1 MSNVGKAFSSI
12 LLLAPVFVMMTTG
25 CGCSGSAQSDADKQR
40 PIKSTVKFNSDSAYS
55 YVAKQVDFGPR
66 VPGTDGHEA
75 CEQYIVSE
83 LQRHGA
89 DSIRQQRATVKAY
102 NGDRLP
108 INNIMAS
115 YNPETKSRILLLA
128 HYDTRPWADG
138 NPAAADYS
146 DPIPGANDGASGVGV
161 LLEIARLLGIHQPPV
176 GVDLLF
182 VDAEDYGQLSGFSN
196 HDESWALGTQY
207 WTENMPY
214 AQDSLPRYAILLDMV
229 GGIDAKFHREYFS
242 NNNAR
247 DIVDRV
253 WSVAQRSGYGHRFL
267 NVDGG
272 AVVDDHVFVNKAGIP
287 AIDIIESKN
296 EVTKSFPP
304 TWHTL
309 EDNMDNIDRGS
320 LKAAGQTVI
329 NVIFNEKP

>member
-1 MSNVGKAFSSI
+1 M
-12 LLLAPVFVMMTTG
+12 MMTG
-25 CGCSGSAQSDADKQR
+25 CSGCSGSNTSDEDNQT
-40 PIKSTVKFNSDSAYS
+40 PIKSAVKFNSDSAYS
-55 YVAKQVDFGPR
+55 YVAKQVEFGPR
-66 VPGTDGHEA
+66 VAGSDANEA
-75 CEQYIVSE
+75 CSQYIVNE
-83 LQRHGA
+83 LRRHGA
-89 DSIRQQRATVKAY
+89 DSIREQRGTVKAY
-102 NGDRLP
+102 TGDRLP
-108 INNIMAS
+108 INNIMAA
-115 YNPETKSRILLLA
+115 YNPAAKSRILLLA

-138 NPAAADYS
+138 NPAQADYS
-146 DPIPGANDGASGVGV
+146 VPIPGANDGGSGVGV
-161 LLEIARLLGIHQPPV
+161 MLEIARQLSTNTPPV

-207 WTENMPY
+207 WAENMPY

-242 NNNAR
+242 NNHAR

-253 WSVAQRSGYGHRFL
+253 WSVAQRSGYGHRFI

-272 AVVDDHVFVNKAGIP
+272 AVVDDHVYINKAGIP
-287 AIDIIESKN
+287 AINIIESKN

-320 LKAAGQTVI
+320 LKAAGQTVL

>member
-1 MSNVGKAFSSI
+1 MRNIGKALST
-12 LLLAPVFVMMTTG
+12 LLLTPAFMMMMTG
-25 CGCSGSAQSDADKQR
+25 CGCSGSNKSDEDNQT
-40 PIKSTVKFNSDSAYS
+40 PIKSVVKFNSDSAYS
-55 YVAKQVDFGPR
+55 YVAKQVEFGPR
-66 VPGTDGHEA
+66 VSGTEANEA
-75 CEQYIVSE
+75 CSQYIVNE
-83 LQRHGA
+83 LRRHGA
-89 DSIRQQRATVKAY
+89 DSIREQRGTVKAY
-102 NGDRLP
+102 TGDRLP
-108 INNIMAS
+108 INNIMAA
-115 YNPETKSRILLLA
+115 YNPAAKSRILLLA
-128 HYDTRPWADG
+128 HYDTRPWSDG
-138 NPAAADYS
+138 NPAQADYS
-146 DPIPGANDGASGVGV
+146 TPIPGANDGGSGVGV
-161 LLEIARLLGIHQPPV
+161 LLEIARLLNIHKPPI

-207 WTENMPY
+207 WAQHMPY

-247 DIVDRV
+247 DVVDRV
-253 WSVAQRSGYGHRFL
+253 WSVAQRSGYGHRFI

-272 AVVDDHVFVNKAGIP
+272 AVVDDHVYVNKAGIP
-287 AIDIIESKN
+287 AINIIESKN

-309 EDNMDNIDRGS
+309 NDNMDNIDRGS